1 MTQQSTL
8 RGLAKAYATGILEK
22 DKYRKDR
29 TSYIEAVLSGAVAIH
44 PAETPVQAKLERT
57 GEIPID
63 RINRAVTTDVIDIN
77 ITPEPGPLKANLGLI
92 IGGVAALLVMVII
105 VMFATSGDDNA
116 SATPQEQ
123 SSVVAPPVMDT
134 PRTAA
139 QNLIAS
145 FLAKNSWS
153 EAAMVAFL
161 TEWEVMP
168 EPEKTSIGNT
178 IELGQLANEI
188 YKKLLE
194 ERALSGIGN
203 PETSRAKQQQLV
215 EFAAN
220 IGINDPRISLPDQ
233 PATSGAVENL

>member
-1 MTQQSTL
+1 MTQQTTL

-29 TSYIEAVLSGAVAIH
+29 TTFIEALLSGAVTLH
-44 PAETPVQAKLERT
+44 PAESPVQAKMERT

-63 RINRAVTTDVIDIN
+63 RVNQAALEDININ
-77 ITPEPGPLKANLGLI
+77 ITPEPGPLKTNLALI
-92 IGGVAALLVMVII
+92 IGGVAALLVIVII
-105 VMFATSGDDNA
+105 VMFATSGDDSDTA
-116 SATPQEQ
+116 AALPLPQ
-123 SSVVAPPVMDT
+123 SPVAAPPVMDT

-145 FLAKNSWS
+145 FLAKNTWS
-153 EAAMVAFL
+153 EAAMEAFL
-161 TEWEVMP
+161 AEWEVMP
-168 EPEKTSIGNT
+168 EPEKSSIGNT

-203 PETSRAKQQQLV
+203 PEASYAKQRQLV

-220 IGINDPRISLPDQ
+220 IGVNDPRIALPEP
-233 PATSGAVENL
+233 PAASSETL